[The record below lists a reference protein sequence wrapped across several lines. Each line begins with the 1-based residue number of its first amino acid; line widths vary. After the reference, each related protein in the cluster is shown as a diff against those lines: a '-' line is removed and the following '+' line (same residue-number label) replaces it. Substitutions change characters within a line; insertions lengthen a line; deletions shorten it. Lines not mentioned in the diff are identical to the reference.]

1 MKGYNMSDDIYQRAE
16 DLVREQSLKTA
27 NRLHKEAQDEG
38 NPVKYEQ
45 AAFYYEAVGNDY
57 QATVCRMAADVLRR

>member
-1 MKGYNMSDDIYQRAE
+1 MNTDIYKRAE

-45 AAFYYEAVGNDY
+45 AAFYYDAIGNDY
-57 QATVCRMAADVLRR
+57 QANACRMAADVLRR

>member
-1 MKGYNMSDDIYQRAE
+1 MNDDIYQRAE

-38 NPVKYEQ
+38 NPAKYEQ

-57 QATVCRMAADVLRR
+57 QANVCRMAADVLRR